1 MTYTLTTEGDMPVS
15 ISALRDHCRIQSSDF
30 DTQLSRAW
38 YAAAYDVEV
47 RSGLL
52 LRPCTV
58 RVSRKGGSGLAG
70 LVLPVGPVDT
80 SSIVLTDENGT
91 TISAGWEVDLSK
103 AEPTICITDRS
114 AFDADTVYHLDFD
127 AGLSSLPAD
136 LNVAVLELTAHH
148 FENREATTD
157 RPLYQVPS
165 SVWAIVANHGRAK
178 V

>member
-1 MTYTLTTEGDMPVS
+1 MTYTLTTEGSMP
-15 ISALRDHCRIQSSDF
+15 ISLTDLRDHCRVQGTVF
-30 DTQLSRAW
+30 DTQLERAW

-52 LRPCTV
+52 LRPCSV

-91 TISAGWEVDLSK
+91 TISEGWELDLGE

-136 LNVAVLELTAHH
+136 LNVAVLELTAHR

-178 V
+178 L